1 MTPDVKPAP
10 ASPPTRRVRVLLALV
25 LTALAFDL
33 ANVLAPGVLFS
44 VPASAFALLFLLGM
58 VWLDQVTLN
67 APQEPPPSELPTPAA
82 TVRVSVPA
90 SVNAPIAFVDTQ
102 GVCSFVTPALAQ
114 WLFRARDEIEGRPLT
129 EAFGP
134 VNGAA
139 LAPKLELALAG
150 QAQRLRLS
158 ALQPDQSVQTLQI
171 FILPEQDA
179 AGSTSGCQLFAVDVS
194 LEQRAFDSL
203 RRSERRL
210 ALIMDQIPVTVSY
223 IDAQLRYRY
232 INHAQEQW
240 LGKSRAEV
248 VGQLV
253 REVVTKEAWE
263 NVEPRLIQALAG
275 ASVPLHRQRI
285 DRLGRTVWHSGRHV
299 PDVNDEGEVVGVYT
313 VFFDTTERA
322 EAEQALVTR
331 EQELRLAI
339 AAAENA
345 SKAKSEF
352 LANMS
357 HEIRTPMNGVLGLT
371 ELLLETPL
379 NDQQRS
385 FLETVRSSGEGLLA
399 IINDILDFSKI
410 EAGKL
415 EMETLDFD
423 LYQSVEDVVQL
434 LASRALAKGLDLVTR
449 IDERLPAALRGD
461 PFRFRQVLTNL
472 LGNALKFT
480 QHGQVAVEAALAE
493 DGRLHVTV
501 RDTGIGISPEA
512 CARLFAPFSQAD
524 SSTTRRF
531 GGSGL
536 GLAITRHLVEM
547 MGGRIGVHS
556 VEGQGSSFWVNLPLR
571 VATSLPV
578 VAHPGAL
585 KGRRVLVLDDNPV
598 NAEIFEHHAVAGG
611 MRCLSVNHPQQA
623 LQCLRDALRDGDGFD
638 VVILDMKMP
647 TMNGF
652 EFAAAVRADPGL
664 RTLPMLL
671 VSSLHS
677 ADAAAR
683 ALEVGIGMCLS
694 KPVRR
699 QDLHRALAQ
708 LLGGAPACDL
718 PITVA
723 TAATRIHARVL
734 MAEDNGVNQIVA
746 RNMLESLG
754 CSVEIVDNGLNTLRA
769 LQREAFDMVLMD
781 CQMPV
786 MDGYEAA
793 REIRRWEQARPNQ
806 RRVPIVALT
815 ANALLG
821 DADLCRAAGMDDHLA
836 KPYSR
841 KQLGAAMARWL
852 PSHLVELGGGFDMTV
867 PSHLAELGRATQPS
881 LLAPLGASTEAS
893 PPGPAAPATMP
904 GALDTRALHNIRE
917 LDADGAVLTEV
928 IAMYLDEAARN
939 LNRLKTAVE
948 SQDAGEVDRAAHAFK
963 SASLNVGAL
972 QIGELCR
979 KLERQGKAGELSGT
993 VDLVQAIER
1002 QLERVRP
1009 LLLAEM
1015 RPVP

>member
-10 ASPPTRRVRVLLALV
+10 ASPPSRRVRVLLALV
-25 LTALAFDL
+25 LTALAIDL

-67 APQEPPPSELPTPAA
+67 APQEAPPSELPTPAA

-90 SVNAPIAFVDTQ
+90 RVNAPIAFVDTQ

-171 FILPEQDA
+171 FILPEQA
-179 AGSTSGCQLFAVDVS
+179 ADGSTSGCQLFAVDVS

-203 RRSERRL
+203 LRSERRL

-480 QHGQVAVEAALAE
+480 QYGEVAVEAALAE

-556 VEGQGSSFWVNLPLR
+556 VEGQGSSFWFNLPLR

-623 LQCLRDALRDGDGFD
+623 LQCLRDALRDGDAFD

-683 ALEVGIGMCLS
+683 ALEVGIGICLS

-754 CSVEIVDNGLNTLRA
+754 CSVEIVDNGLNALRA
-769 LQREAFDMVLMD
+769 VQREVFDMVLMD

-793 REIRRWEQARPNQ
+793 REIRSWEQARPNQ

-867 PSHLAELGRATQPS
+867 PSLLAELGRTTVPS
-881 LLAPLGASTEAS
+881 LLAPLGATTEAS
-893 PPGPAAPATMP
+893 APAPAAPATTP

-979 KLERQGKAGELSGT
+979 KLERQGKAGELSGA

-1009 LLLAEM
+1009 MLLAEM